1 VPGSREDITTAMQ
14 EAGERELW
22 HLERFAKPLN
32 VIAGVSPLLG
42 LLGTVWGMI
51 MAFDVVAAK
60 GALGDPRELAEGI
73 AAALLTTFAGLS
85 VAIPSYVLYHY
96 FRSKSDRMIVEIEET
111 ASHLVARLQGAASHA
126 HPAPQGGGRGAAA
139 DAAD

>member
-1 VPGSREDITTAMQ
+1 MPASA
-14 EAGERELW
+14 A
-22 HLERFAKPLN
+22 
-32 VIAGVSPLLG
+32 
-42 LLGTVWGMI
+42 
-51 MAFDVVAAK
+51 VVAVQVARVLP
-60 GALGDPRELAEGI
+60 GDSSGDPRELAEGI

-111 ASHLVARLQGAASHA
+111 ASHLVARIQGPASHA
-126 HPAPQGGGRGAAA
+126 HPPPQGRGRGAAA